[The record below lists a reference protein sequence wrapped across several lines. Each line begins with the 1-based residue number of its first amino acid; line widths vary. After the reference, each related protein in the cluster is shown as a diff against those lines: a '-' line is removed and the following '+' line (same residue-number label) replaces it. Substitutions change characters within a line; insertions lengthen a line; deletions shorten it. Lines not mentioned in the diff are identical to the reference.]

1 MKSSEIYIRQL
12 LQDNINEMKLKINNT
27 KKKIQDYKKEIKFLE
42 SSMND

>member
-12 LQDNINEMKLKINNT
+12 LQDNINEIKLKINNT

>member
-12 LQDNINEMKLKINNT
+12 LQDNINEIKLKINNT

-42 SSMND
+42 SLMND

>member
-1 MKSSEIYIRQL
+1 MYIRQL

-42 SSMND
+42 SLMND